1 MVKQL
6 ALITLGRDSPE
17 VFHLK
22 QYTTMAYKKILIANN
37 FYHNYAEDTIFLRAE
52 RREDGTRTFRIK
64 EAMPLS
70 PSYGADIYKR
80 IFY

>member
-1 MVKQL
+1 
-6 ALITLGRDSPE
+6 
-17 VFHLK
+17 
-22 QYTTMAYKKILIANN
+22 MAYKKILIANN